1 MAEAEADGTR
11 SREPWWVLIPAGVVL
26 ATFIVLRFWTTSDLW
41 LDEAQTFTIAHLP
54 LTRIPGA
61 LREDGSPPLYYFL
74 LHFWMGAFG
83 TSNLAVR
90 SLSGVMGVATLPL
103 SWRMGRALGGRP
115 AAWGA
120 LVMVATSPFAVRYST
135 ENRMYMLMILLS
147 LIGFL
152 ALRASL
158 ARPTAPR
165 LAGVALVSGLLL
177 LTHYWDLYLVAAV
190 AGAVLWRAFRSGPGP
205 TRRASAL
212 SLVALVGGFVLFV
225 PWIPSFAYQL
235 GHTGTPWAPR
245 ADFTDLGI
253 VLGDFGGLGSRLGDL
268 LGTLYAVL
276 MVLGLFGAAS
286 GRWDIH
292 LDLRV
297 RPAARVLGWVA
308 LVTLVLA
315 IGASELGNSA
325 YSLRYTAADFVPVVG
340 LVALG
345 VAAIGHPAFR
355 VGAVLGIVVLG
366 VLGSYPNITTNRTQA
381 GEVAATLARQAHAG
395 DVVAYCPD
403 QLGPAVDRLLPA
415 GRYQQVAYPRRGN
428 PDRVDWV
435 DYARVNESSHPL
447 PFARSLVA
455 QAGPGHAVWLV
466 WSPDYATF
474 QGKCNGLLNDLGA
487 LRSGRILFYE
497 DPSHFYEH
505 EELAVYPGS

>member
-1 MAEAEADGTR
+1 
-11 SREPWWVLIPAGVVL
+11 
-26 ATFIVLRFWTTSDLW
+26 
-41 LDEAQTFTIAHLP
+41 
-54 LTRIPGA
+54 
-61 LREDGSPPLYYFL
+61 
-74 LHFWMGAFG
+74 
-83 TSNLAVR
+83 
-90 SLSGVMGVATLPL
+90 
-103 SWRMGRALGGRP
+103 
-115 AAWGA
+115 
-120 LVMVATSPFAVRYST
+120 MVATSPFAVRYST

-147 LIGFL
+147 LIGFF
-152 ALRASL
+152 ALRAAL
-158 ARPTAPR
+158 GRPTAPR
-165 LAGVALVSGLLL
+165 LVGVGLVSGLLL
-177 LTHYWDLYLVAAV
+177 LTHYWDFYLVAAV
-190 AGAVLWRAFRSGPGP
+190 AGALLWRSVRSGSGP
-205 TRRASAL
+205 PRRASTLTLLA
-212 SLVALVGGFVLFV
+212 VVGGLVVFV
-225 PWIPSFAYQL
+225 PWMPSFAYQL

-268 LGTLYAVL
+268 LGTFYAVL
-276 MVLGLFGAAS
+276 IVLGLFGAAS

-297 RPAARVLGWVA
+297 RPGARALGWVA
-308 LVTLVLA
+308 LATLVLA
-315 IGASELGNSA
+315 IGVSELGDSS
-325 YSLRYTAADFVPVVG
+325 YSLRYTAADFVPIVG

-345 VAAIGHPAFR
+345 VAAIGHPVFR
-355 VGAVLGIVVLG
+355 VGALLVIVLLG

-381 GEVAATLARQAHAG
+381 GEVAATLARQGRVG

-403 QLGPAVDRLLPA
+403 QLGPALDRLLPA

-428 PDRVDWV
+428 PDMVDWV
-435 DYARVNESSHPL
+435 NYARGNESSHPL

-497 DPSHFYEH
+497 DPGHFYEH
-505 EELAVYPGS
+505 EELVVYPGT